1 MAPERWERLAA
12 ATGIVF
18 AVVAAIGLLI
28 VPLPPEPGASA
39 GAITSYFTENRS
51 RLLAQVW
58 VLGLAGVF
66 FLWFLGSLR
75 SYLRAAEGQTGRLS
89 AVVFGAG
96 IAAFAA
102 FGTGTGVAGA
112 LAHSVADEAGPGVTV
127 ALERVAQVALAGTS
141 FPILVLL
148 VAASLVSG
156 RTGAFPAW
164 LGWLGWALAALAG
177 VASLALFYDDGALAP
192 GGMVGFVLFGAFLLW
207 FLAASVVM
215 VGRVGRDARPT
226 RRD

>member
-1 MAPERWERLAA
+1 MAQEGWERLAA
-12 ATGIVF
+12 ATGIAF
-18 AVVAAIGLLI
+18 AVVGAIGLLI

-39 GAITSYFTENRS
+39 EAITSYFTENRS

-58 VLGLAGVF
+58 ILGLAGVF

-75 SYLRAAEGQTGRLS
+75 SYLRAAEGETGRLS

-112 LAHSVADEAGPGVTV
+112 LAHSVAQEADPGVTV
-127 ALERVAQVALAGTS
+127 ALERFAQMALAGTS
-141 FPILVLL
+141 FPLFVLL

-156 RTGAFPAW
+156 RTRAFPAW
-164 LGWLGWALAALAG
+164 LGWLGWVLAALAL
-177 VASLALFYDDGALAP
+177 VASTAVFFDDGALAP
-192 GGMVGFVLFGAFLLW
+192 GGMIGFVLFGAFLLW
-207 FLAASVVM
+207 FAAASAVLTRRS
-215 VGRVGRDARPT
+215 GRPT
-226 RRD
+226 T